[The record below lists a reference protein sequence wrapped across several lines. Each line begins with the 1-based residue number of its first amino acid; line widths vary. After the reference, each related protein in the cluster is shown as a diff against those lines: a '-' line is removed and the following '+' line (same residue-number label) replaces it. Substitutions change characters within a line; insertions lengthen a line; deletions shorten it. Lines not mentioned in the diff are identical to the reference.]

1 MLVIIGKTREE
12 EVTGLVWLF
21 TGMVAGSVIIARP
34 NLGMTGNVAAAI
46 GTVPIADNGSTRFG
60 VVTVG
65 GTTGGVEVVLKSGA
79 IGVCE
84 GCTFGA
90 GTGAT

>member
-1 MLVIIGKTREE
+1 MLVIIGRPREE

-21 TGMVAGSVIIARP
+21 TGMAAGSVVISRP
-34 NLGMTGNVAAAI
+34 NLGVTGNVAAAI
-46 GTVPIADNGSTRFG
+46 GTVPIVDNGSTRFG

-65 GTTGGVEVVLKSGA
+65 GTTGGVEVLLKSGA